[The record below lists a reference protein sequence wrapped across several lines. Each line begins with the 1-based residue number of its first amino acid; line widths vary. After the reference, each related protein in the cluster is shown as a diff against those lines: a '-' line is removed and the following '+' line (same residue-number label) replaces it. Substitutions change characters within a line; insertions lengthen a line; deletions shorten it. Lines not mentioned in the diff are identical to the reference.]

1 MSLIATGEF
10 RQYYHAY
17 YRVENKSI
25 YYPDFWQ
32 AVGREFGTE
41 WEAFQYLAEK
51 FLTRGMP
58 YKALSGSLS
67 HSHTRRIDD

>member
-1 MSLIATGEF
+1 MSLIGTGEF

-32 AVGREFGTE
+32 AVGREFANE
-41 WEAFQYLAEK
+41 WEAFQYLSETFPGKRHAVQGVEWSAYPFSCKEK
-51 FLTRGMP
+51 P
-58 YKALSGSLS
+58 
-67 HSHTRRIDD
+67 